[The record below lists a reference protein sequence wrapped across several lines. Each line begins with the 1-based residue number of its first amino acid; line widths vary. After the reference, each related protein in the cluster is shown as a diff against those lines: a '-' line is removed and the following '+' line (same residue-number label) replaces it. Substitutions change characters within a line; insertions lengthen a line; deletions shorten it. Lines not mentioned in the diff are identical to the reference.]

1 MSNTNTTIN
10 LNDTQNLDAKKNNS
24 NKSSSSSSLLSSSS
38 SQNTSSVGGL
48 GSYITSIVS
57 VVITIIIYFIFGA
70 ITLYECKLAQS
81 NILPTDLECYPYTE
95 TRPQIQQI
103 VTNIFITNTD
113 PQESVKLGF
122 PYDKYNSK
130 SKLLDMFRKYKE
142 MSNSSFFLNYFI
154 SIFEGLINF
163 SNNALNSYYNLLNG
177 TPELFIVLLGP
188 IISLFYFCVVPFVG
202 LFVIIYYYFSS
213 MKWFFKE
220 NVNTNS
226 NNNANWKDINLLEP
240 FRYGSAWFLVFVF
253 FILFWVLLFTFMPLI
268 PFIVFYMCIF
278 FSLGYKGEINNEKV
292 SLGHIIKNIFKHY
305 KLTIMIIFTIFIIV
319 SAFSNLGTTAGV
331 FSIITVVLI
340 YFNII
345 PIKIFQ
351 AYVPPNLTPVTSFDQ
366 AEKKCSPISNKPKSL
381 LENIQ
386 NFFDIQ
392 KGGRLTKELK
402 KLSKKMQS

>member
-10 LNDTQNLDAKKNNS
+10 LNDTQNLDAKKQQANTTP
-24 NKSSSSSSLLSSSS
+24 S
-38 SQNTSSVGGL
+38 SQNISNL
-48 GSYITSIVS
+48 GSYLSSLVS
-57 VVITIIIYFIFGA
+57 IIITLVIYIIFGA

-103 VTNIFITNTD
+103 LTNIFITNTD
-113 PQESVKLGF
+113 PQQSVKLGF

-130 SKLLDMFRKYKE
+130 NMLLDMLRKYKE
-142 MSNSSFFLNYFI
+142 KSNSGFFFNYFI
-154 SIFEGLINF
+154 AILEGLINY

-188 IISLFYFCVVPFVG
+188 IISLFYFCVVPFIG
-202 LFVIIYYYFSS
+202 LFVTIYYYFSS

-226 NNNANWKDINLLEP
+226 NGHANWKDVNLLDP
-240 FRYGSAWFLVFVF
+240 MRYGSSFFLVFIF
-253 FILFWVLLFTFMPLI
+253 FILFWVLLFTFMPLM
-268 PFIVFYMCIF
+268 PFVVFYMCFF

-305 KLTIMIIFTIFIIV
+305 KLTIVIIFTIFMVI

-331 FSIITVVLI
+331 FSILTVVLI

-345 PIKIFQ
+345 PIKLFQ
-351 AYVPPNLTPVTSFDQ
+351 AYAPSNLSAVTSFEQ
-366 AEKKCSPISNKPKSL
+366 AEKKCSAVSTKPKSFL
-381 LENIQ
+381 DNMQ

-402 KLSKKMQS
+402 KLSKKMQG

>member
-10 LNDTQNLDAKKNNS
+10 LNDTQNLDNKKQQANTTT
-24 NKSSSSSSLLSSSS
+24 S
-38 SQNTSSVGGL
+38 SQNISGL
-48 GSYITSIVS
+48 GGYITSIVS
-57 VVITIIIYFIFGA
+57 IVVTLIIYFIFGA

-103 VTNIFITNTD
+103 LTNIFITNTD
-113 PQESVKLGF
+113 PQESVKLSF

-130 SKLLDMFRKYKE
+130 SMLLDMLRKYKE
-142 MSNSSFFLNYFI
+142 KSNSGFFFNYFI
-154 SIFEGLINF
+154 SILEGLINY

-188 IISLFYFCVVPFVG
+188 IISLFYFCVVPFIG
-202 LFVIIYYYFSS
+202 LFVTIYYYFSS

-226 NNNANWKDINLLEP
+226 NGDANWKDVNLLDP
-240 FRYGSAWFLVFVF
+240 FRYGSSFFLVFMF
-253 FILFWVLLFTFMPLI
+253 FILFWVLLFTFMPLM
-268 PFIVFYMCIF
+268 PFVVFYMCFF

-305 KLTIMIIFTIFIIV
+305 KLTIMIIFTIFIV
-319 SAFSNLGTTAGV
+319 LSAFSNLGTTAGV
-331 FSIITVVLI
+331 FSILTVVLI

-345 PIKIFQ
+345 PIKLFQ
-351 AYVPPNLTPVTSFDQ
+351 AYAPSNLSAVTSFEQ
-366 AEKKCSPISNKPKSL
+366 AEKKCSAVSTKPKSFL
-381 LENIQ
+381 DNMQ